1 MKAVGKRRKMY
12 RLSSETGPSK
22 LQVGEKWVTVQQR
35 LGAGAF
41 GVVYKVKEEA
51 TVNEYAL
58 KDVVC
63 EDQSELI
70 AVMNEIQTLCKI
82 STHENVIS
90 ITAAG
95 HYKAQGSLHMTIL
108 TKFYVGGNLKERLH
122 RPSSD
127 LMNFKWMRQMTA
139 GLAFLHSKNVVHRDL
154 KPENVLLTATEDVK
168 LADFGL
174 ARESSSSSSMPK

>member
-1 MKAVGKRRKMY
+1 MKEVGKRHKMY
-12 RLSSETGPSK
+12 TLSSATMPK
-22 LQVGEKWVTVQQR
+22 TLQVGEKLVTVQQR

-82 STHENVIS
+82 STHENVI
-90 ITAAG
+90 
-95 HYKAQGSLHMTIL
+95 
-108 TKFYVGGNLKERLH
+108 
-122 RPSSD
+122 
-127 LMNFKWMRQMTA
+127 
-139 GLAFLHSKNVVHRDL
+139 
-154 KPENVLLTATEDVK
+154 
-168 LADFGL
+168 
-174 ARESSSSSSMPK
+174 

>member
-70 AVMNEIQTLCKI
+70 AVMKEIQTLCKI

-90 ITAAG
+90 VAARSM
-95 HYKAQGSLHMTIL
+95 KAFVQVSADVELSQNCH
-108 TKFYVGGNLKERLH
+108 
-122 RPSSD
+122 
-127 LMNFKWMRQMTA
+127 
-139 GLAFLHSKNVVHRDL
+139 
-154 KPENVLLTATEDVK
+154 VL
-168 LADFGL
+168 
-174 ARESSSSSSMPK
+174 

>member
-82 STHENVIS
+82 STHENVI
-90 ITAAG
+90 
-95 HYKAQGSLHMTIL
+95 
-108 TKFYVGGNLKERLH
+108 
-122 RPSSD
+122 
-127 LMNFKWMRQMTA
+127 
-139 GLAFLHSKNVVHRDL
+139 
-154 KPENVLLTATEDVK
+154 
-168 LADFGL
+168 
-174 ARESSSSSSMPK
+174 